1 MSAILP
7 WKSRRRHNAR
17 MHEVPPRRPGDQ
29 IIDRYAPQLTP
40 EERELAHE
48 QLRALARLL
57 IRIHE
62 RLGIDIPGS
71 DSTDLGAQDTIPP
84 TPPPPP

>member
-1 MSAILP
+1 
-7 WKSRRRHNAR
+7 

-57 IRIHE
+57 
-62 RLGIDIPGS
+62 
-71 DSTDLGAQDTIPP
+71 
-84 TPPPPP
+84 